1 MHITRVLT
9 EGKPSAIDHRYQLI
23 SGDIVKGYQM
33 KTIAFVATKG
43 GTGKSSLC
51 FGAGIEAAKRGSVY
65 FVDMDPQRSL
75 TEICARR
82 GGNSTGNNPALL
94 GDVKSLPEAIAT
106 LKRTHFERDYL
117 LVDTPGSLMKVIRDA
132 IAVADCIILPV
143 QQSPLDILAQDDAVQ
158 LILEAGKQAAA
169 FFVMN
174 RIQGAAKTGD
184 LAARIKTAFPN
195 PPVKIAQ
202 RLIYANALING
213 QSAAEIDSKAA
224 DEMALLW
231 AAIDKILQR

>member
-1 MHITRVLT
+1 
-9 EGKPSAIDHRYQLI
+9 
-23 SGDIVKGYQM
+23 M

-82 GGNSTGNNPALL
+82 RNELFEKNPALL
-94 GDVKSLPEAIAT
+94 ADVVSLPEGIAT

-117 LVDTPGSLMKVIRDA
+117 LVDTPGSMMKVIKDA

-143 QQSPLDILAQDDAVQ
+143 QQSPLDILAQEDAAHY
-158 LILEAGKQAAA
+158 ILEAGKQDVA

-174 RIQGAAKTGD
+174 RIQGQAKTGD
-184 LAARIKTAFPN
+184 LVARIKTVFPN
-195 PPVKIAQ
+195 PPVKINQ
-202 RLIYANALING
+202 RIVYANALISG
-213 QSAAEIDSKAA
+213 KSAAEIDSKAA
-224 DEMALLW
+224 EEMAALW

>member
-1 MHITRVLT
+1 
-9 EGKPSAIDHRYQLI
+9 
-23 SGDIVKGYQM
+23 M

-43 GTGKSSLC
+43 GTGKSTLC

-82 GGNSTGNNPALL
+82 GGSSTGKNPALL

-117 LVDTPGSLMKVIRDA
+117 LVDTPGSMMGVIKDA
-132 IAVADCIILPV
+132 IAMADCIVLPV
-143 QQSPLDILAQDDAVQ
+143 QQSPLDVLGQEDAAQYIV
-158 LILEAGKQAAA
+158 EAGKREVA
-169 FFVMN
+169 FFAMN

-184 LAARIKTAFPN
+184 LAARIKTVFPN

-202 RLIYANALING
+202 RLVYANALIGG

-224 DEMALLW
+224 EEMAALW

>member
-1 MHITRVLT
+1 
-9 EGKPSAIDHRYQLI
+9 
-23 SGDIVKGYQM
+23 M

-82 GGNSTGNNPALL
+82 GGNVSGKNPALL
-94 GDVKSLPEAIAT
+94 ADVASLPEGIAT

-117 LVDTPGSLMKVIRDA
+117 LVDTPGSMMKVIKDA

-143 QQSPLDILAQDDAVQ
+143 QQSPLDILAQEDAAQ
-158 LILEAGKQAAA
+158 YIIEAGKQDVA

-174 RIQGAAKTGD
+174 RIQGQAKTGD
-184 LAARIKTAFPN
+184 LAARIKTVFPN
-195 PPVKIAQ
+195 PPVKINQ
-202 RLIYANALING
+202 RIVYANALISG
-213 QSAAEIDSKAA
+213 KSAAEIDSKAA
-224 DEMALLW
+224 EEMAALW